1 VQSSEYRKLLNQDIP
16 IEDKRL
22 IHYGCRECNGQ
33 FQAISVL
40 FGRPTSPICPQCHGV
55 LSIKR
60 SKRIP
65 FYQPL
70 ENDYFLRAGT
80 LTPISSQ
87 FFTEVIIP
95 LLSVPRL
102 STPLFLIPMRPD
114 ERTIHIVQQ
123 FDGISPVTYCQ
134 LIMEGPKRWRVCSGL
149 TKHIPLDLVCNDCH
163 DNAITNY
170 NDQGHL
176 NPDYVITVQQ
186 KGERYRKLFQDVLLL
201 RNVRQACELNEVCR
215 TTFYNARKDFPQLYN
230 QVMNQ
235 EV

>member
-1 VQSSEYRKLLNQDIP
+1 MLSSEYRKLLNQDIP

-70 ENDYFLRAGT
+70 ENDYFLRAGA

-87 FFTEVIIP
+87 FFAEVIVP
-95 LLSVPRL
+95 LLSVPIL

-114 ERTIHIVQQ
+114 EKTVHIVQQ

-149 TKHIPLDLVCNDCH
+149 TNHILLNVVCTVCH

-230 QVMNQ
+230 QVMN
-235 EV
+235 

>member
-1 VQSSEYRKLLNQDIP
+1 MQSSEYRERLMQDIP
-16 IEDKRL
+16 IEDRRIL
-22 IHYGCRECNGQ
+22 QYSCGQ
-33 FQAISVL
+33 CTGLFNAISVL
-40 FGRPTSPICPQCHGV
+40 FGRPTSPVCPHCHGV

-65 FYQPL
+65 FYHPS
-70 ENDYFLRAGT
+70 ENDYFIRAGV
-80 LTPISSQ
+80 LTPIPSQ

-95 LLSVPRL
+95 LLSVPIL

-114 ERTIHIVQQ
+114 ESIIHIVQQ
-123 FDGISPVTYCQ
+123 FDGIFPVTYCQ
-134 LIMEGPKRWRVCSGL
+134 LIMEGSRRWRVCSGI
-149 TKHIPLDLVCNDCH
+149 TKHVPLDLVCNDCH

-186 KGERYRKLFQDVLLL
+186 KGERYRKLFQDVVLL

-230 QVMNQ
+230 QIMNQ